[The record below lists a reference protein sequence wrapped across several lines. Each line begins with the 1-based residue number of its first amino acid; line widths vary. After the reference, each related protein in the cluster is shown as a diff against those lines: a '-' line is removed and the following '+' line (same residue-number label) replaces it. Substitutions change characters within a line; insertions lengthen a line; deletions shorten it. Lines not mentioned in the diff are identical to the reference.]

1 MAFVVVYDAC
11 VLYSAPLRDL
21 LIRVARSGIVRARW
35 SNDIV
40 DECFRNI
47 LKNRPNLALESLE
60 RTRILMNEAVPD
72 CLISGY
78 QSLIPAIELPDPN
91 DRHVLAAAIRAGA
104 QVIVTFNLKDFPKT
118 ILSKYD
124 IEAKHPDDF
133 VLDSIELAPGAMVN
147 LIIEQAHGL
156 RNPTHTPAD
165 LLRTLRTHGL
175 VQSTLRL
182 KDFFSIDDFETKN
195 ESEP

>member
-21 LIRVARSGIVRARW
+21 LIRVGRSGIVRARW
-35 SNDIV
+35 SHDIV
-40 DECFRNI
+40 EECFRNI
-47 LKNRPNLALESLE
+47 LKNRPTLALESLE

-165 LLRTLRTHGL
+165 LLRTLRNHGL